1 MEVKQIYEFV
11 NDVTTELLG
20 KSDLL
25 AEDLSNLVSVGEEIE
40 SAIGY
45 EKYTNAIV
53 NKIGKVDFVNRTY
66 EGGAPSVLMDGWMM
80 GSIREKITVTV
91 LPEAEENEGWNDFE
105 DGRSVDPYVQRLP
118 KVSEKFYNGLKTFE
132 IDMTFPEYQIR
143 QSFQSAEQMNGF
155 ISMIETAI
163 RNSMTLKL
171 DSLIQRTIN
180 KAICDTVYDDYS
192 VGGGPME
199 SLSSK
204 SGIKAVNLLYLYNTK
219 MATLDASWTNLTA
232 EQAITNPGFIRFAAY
247 EMGLYADRLTRMST
261 LFNIGKLPRFTS
273 ESLRHTILLSEFRR
287 AADVYL
293 QSDTYHDEYTKLINS
308 EVVPY
313 WQASGQDYSFTN
325 TSKIIYKIGE
335 NSNLTFTGVLGVMFD
350 RFALGVANMD
360 RRTKTIY
367 NPKGEYYNN
376 FYKAEAEYFVD
387 GNENVVVFFVA

>member
-1 MEVKQIYEFV
+1 MNVKQIWSDV
-11 NDVTTELLG
+11 NPITTELLG
-20 KSDLL
+20 ESGVL
-25 AEDLSNLVSVGEEIE
+25 AEDLSNLVDVGETFENT
-40 SAIGY
+40 IGY
-45 EKYTNAIV
+45 EKFTNAIV
-53 NKIGKVDFVNRTY
+53 NKVGKTEMVNRVY
-66 EGGAPSVLMDGWMM
+66 EGTAPSVLIDSWLM

-143 QSFQSAEQMNGF
+143 QSFQSPEQMSAF

-163 RNSMTLKL
+163 KNSMTLKL
-171 DSLIQRTIN
+171 DALIQRTVN

-192 VGGGPME
+192 VDGGPME

-219 MATLDASWTNLTA
+219 MAALDASWTNLTA
-232 EQAITNPGFIRFAAY
+232 EQSITNPGFIRFAAY
-247 EMGLYADRLTRMST
+247 IMGLYADRLTRMSK

-293 QSDTYHDEYTKLINS
+293 QSETYHDEYTKLINS

-313 WQASGQDYSFTN
+313 WQGSGQDYSFTN
-325 TSKIIYKIGE
+325 TSKIIYKTGE
-335 NSNLTFTGVLGVMFD
+335 NSNLTFTGILGVMFD
-350 RFALGVANMD
+350 RYALGVSNMD

-376 FYKAEAEYFVD
+376 FYKADAEYFVD